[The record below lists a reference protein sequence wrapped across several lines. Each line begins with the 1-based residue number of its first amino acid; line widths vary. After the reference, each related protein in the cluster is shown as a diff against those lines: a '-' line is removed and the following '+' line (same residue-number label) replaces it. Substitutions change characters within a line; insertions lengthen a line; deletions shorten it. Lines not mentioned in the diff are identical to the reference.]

1 MPVTLDAQLPGG
13 KRPGDVSARADVV
26 GQECDAARRAVLVAR
41 SGAGASSLDAP
52 MADAE
57 PVAELDYVA

>member
-1 MPVTLDAQLPGG
+1 MHNF
-13 KRPGDVSARADVV
+13 RAASDPATFRLELMSV